1 MTAQLDPQLG
11 PLRSE
16 ITFTLHTQYA
26 HKLWLGR
33 QMVRNEEGKVTQS
46 SILSIPN
53 CFAMLTQIQR
63 AAAEDDPYADDYLIQ
78 FEESVIKYRGEIQQ
92 LTNDI
97 VQLYAKV
104 LPEGISI
111 ERCANIAPISYPIYV
126 NSQLGYQLLY
136 LLGDFDSLAR
146 SVMTAA
152 HIAIISRAE
161 SQDWIEAGAKLIRK
175 CFGIVER
182 YKHSGITRRD
192 YQENNA
198 RYQAAVKRMG
208 YSLSESVLSGE
219 HRAEFAPFIKQT
231 VALDE
236 ETQTVETKITTQ
248 ANENRE

>member
-1 MTAQLDPQLG
+1 MTTQLDPQLG

-33 QMVRNEEGKVTQS
+33 PLVRNEDGKVTQS
-46 SILSIPN
+46 SIISIPN

-78 FEESVIKYRGEIQQ
+78 FEESVINYRKEIQK

-97 VQLYAKV
+97 VKLYAKM

-111 ERCANIAPISYPIYV
+111 ERCSNISPISYPIYV

-136 LLGDFDSLAR
+136 LLGDFDGLAR

-152 HIAIISRAE
+152 HIAIISRSEA
-161 SQDWIEAGAKLIRK
+161 QDWIEAGAKLIRK

-208 YSLSESVLSGE
+208 YTLSDGVLSGE
-219 HRAEFAPFIKQT
+219 HRAEFAPFIKQSS
-231 VALDE
+231 VDE
-236 ETQTVETKITTQ
+236 DVQEIETHITTQ
-248 ANENRE
+248 TTDNNE

>member
-1 MTAQLDPQLG
+1 MTTQLDPQLG

-26 HKLWLGR
+26 HKLWMGR
-33 QMVRNEEGKVTQS
+33 PMIRNGEGKVTQS
-46 SILSIPN
+46 SIISVPN

-63 AAAEDDPYADDYLIQ
+63 AASEDDPYADDYLIQ
-78 FEESVIKYRGEIQQ
+78 FEEKVISYRKEIQK

-97 VQLYAKV
+97 VTLYAKM

-111 ERCANIAPISYPIYV
+111 ERCANISPISYPIYV

-136 LLGDFDSLAR
+136 LLGDFDSLCR

-152 HIAIISRAE
+152 HIAIINRAE
-161 SQDWIEAGAKLIRK
+161 AQDWIEAGARLIRK

-208 YSLSESVLSGE
+208 YTLSDAVLTGE
-219 HRAEFAPFIKQT
+219 HRAEFAPFIKQNT
-231 VALDE
+231 
-236 ETQTVETKITTQ
+236 TVEEEQSVETHITAQT
-248 ANENRE
+248 NESQK